1 VNALSGP
8 RLQRVLDRMEADLSS
23 ELDLKT
29 LAIESGYSRN
39 PFLRM
44 FREATHHTPTAIPYI
59 CVQKGLRR

>member
-1 VNALSGP
+1 
-8 RLQRVLDRMEADLSS
+8 MEADLSS